1 VDASNSGPGPPEA
14 WHVLLAPLPDGVVPK
29 RNAAAPDSVLAS
41 PEGGAIAGWE
51 HAVVWLSAGTA
62 GLRVVLVVLDASG
75 RAISAS
81 DGVVYRHEIA
91 GAGPDGAPAVAWR
104 QESLGGRLEPDGS
117 FRGTHWVSTS
127 IEEADGTARD
137 AQLTPSEPTAAEAAR
152 LRALVDEVLRRLPPR
167 GPV

>member
-1 VDASNSGPGPPEA
+1 MHAP
-14 WHVLLAPLPDGVVPK
+14 WHSLLAPLPDGVVPK

-62 GLRVVLVVLDASG
+62 GVRVVLVVLDESG

-81 DGVVYRHEIA
+81 DGVVYRNEIA
-91 GAGPDGAPAVAWR
+91 ISGREGVPTVAWR

-127 IEEADGTARD
+127 IEEMDGTARD
-137 AQLTPSEPTAAEAAR
+137 SQLTPSEPTDAEVAG
-152 LRALVDEVLRRLPPR
+152 LRALVDEVLRRLPSR
-167 GPV
+167 GPA